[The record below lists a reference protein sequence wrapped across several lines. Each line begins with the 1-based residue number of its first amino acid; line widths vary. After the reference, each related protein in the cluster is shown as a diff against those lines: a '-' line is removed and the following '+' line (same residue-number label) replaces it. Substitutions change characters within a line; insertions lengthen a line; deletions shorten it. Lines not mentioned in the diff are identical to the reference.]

1 MSRITLSL
9 VTVHDEVIDSLKS
22 HPEARVRLA
31 AWQEWERR
39 YPDYV
44 NGKVGSRPAFPEP
57 VRLPFAIEGFEDV
70 RVWSWE
76 DVDSWRRTHVQ
87 GSRRA

>member
-1 MSRITLSL
+1 MSADL
-9 VTVHDEVIDSLKS
+9 VTLGAM
-22 HPEARVRLA
+22 ARRWGVSRA
-31 AWQEWERR
+31 AVYE
-39 YPDYV
+39 YV

-76 DVDSWRRTHVQ
+76 DVDSWRRTHA
-87 GSRRA
+87 SRSPAAGLDAVPS

>member
-39 YPDYV
+39 YPEAAATRKADII
-44 NGKVGSRPAFPEP
+44 A
-57 VRLPFAIEGFEDV
+57 RLTA
-70 RVWSWE
+70 
-76 DVDSWRRTHVQ
+76 
-87 GSRRA
+87 A

>member
-1 MSRITLSL
+1 MARRWGVSR
-9 VTVHDEVIDSLKS
+9 
-22 HPEARVRLA
+22 A
-31 AWQEWERR
+31 AVYE
-39 YPDYV
+39 YV

-57 VRLPFAIEGFEDV
+57 VPFPFAVDGLEDV

-87 GSRRA
+87 KSRGGT